1 MIKLIR
7 WHKLFIYRTF
17 KKRLGLTGY
26 QISWIAFAK
35 GFILGVLLRRFKI
48 EEDKVEHKHLSSWG
62 QKAFIL

>member
-35 GFILGVLLRRFKI
+35 GFILGVLLSQIK
-48 EEDKVEHKHLSSWG
+48 
-62 QKAFIL
+62 